1 MHFTIQ
7 SQSIKL
13 LSGALIF
20 LAIALTLASSCT
32 GSSRHFKGKSGD
44 TAAKTQQEAP
54 FYFDD
59 YQDVQLAA
67 AQKWGITPIASRD
80 TDFTKIPQLEKIES
94 CDLYTVEYLS
104 HSVPYLTHHA
114 KALLDTIAKAFQD
127 SLAARHVRIE
137 KIIVTSV
144 TRTMD
149 DVKRL
154 QRVNSNAVSQSSH
167 CYGTTFDIAHNN
179 FYAVN
184 KEGEELPYSE
194 QKLILGHVLY
204 RLRMRHMC
212 WVLVEERQ
220 PCFHVTVNY

>member
-32 GSSRHFKGKSGD
+32 GSPRHSKGKSGD
-44 TAAKTQQEAP
+44 TAAQTQQEAP

-104 HSVPYLTHHA
+104 HSGHDCQGLPGLAGSPSCENRKNHCHLGHAHHGRREA
-114 KALLDTIAKAFQD
+114 PATRQQQCRVAIVALL
-127 SLAARHVRIE
+127 RHHI
-137 KIIVTSV
+137 
-144 TRTMD
+144 
-149 DVKRL
+149 
-154 QRVNSNAVSQSSH
+154 
-167 CYGTTFDIAHNN
+167 
-179 FYAVN
+179 
-184 KEGEELPYSE
+184 
-194 QKLILGHVLY
+194 
-204 RLRMRHMC
+204 
-212 WVLVEERQ
+212 
-220 PCFHVTVNY
+220 